1 MEHRGAMV
9 ETPPLILILQ
19 LVAVVVV
26 LRVMQEILRV
36 GDNPAGLA
44 VPVVVEVQALKMEDQ
59 EMLVVIVP
67 WRVMLEEPL

>member
-26 LRVMQEILRV
+26 LRVMEEILRV
-36 GDNPAGLA
+36 GDNPAGLVVLGVA
-44 VPVVVEVQALKMEDQ
+44 VVQHLKPEDQ